1 MLKVDPYEKLDENQN
16 PDNQTQSEQENIKT
30 IRKDAILSVIIDAF
44 SSLARTKPGQ
54 AAASISYYSL
64 FSIFPLI
71 LFIIVVL
78 SFFLEYT
85 VIQKEIILLF
95 SSIIPGSE
103 TFIIENLQNILS
115 NRTSTSVTAAITLL
129 WSGSGAFSGVINNIH
144 LAWPE
149 SKGRGFFVN
158 RFFAIIGIILIILSL
173 IALTVVALSLNFSEI
188 VSLFNIHV
196 STFLRTLLDIVLQ
209 YILPVLL
216 VYAAFYLLY
225 HKVPA
230 VEVDQQAARIGAWVT
245 SLTWRIF
252 TAIFGIFILSP
263 LNKYDLVYGSVTT
276 IILLLLYIFICALI
290 ILFSAHLV
298 AAITHYKI
306 KKGIPFSQNTVKV
319 QDAPKPKKDRK
330 SIAELSDQAGEKFAN
345 WTQNKIIKAA
355 EKQPKLN
362 EQIEKMKTEGKLDQI
377 KQALKDFFASLFRW
391 K

>member
-44 SSLARTKPGQ
+44 SSLVRTKPGQ

-115 NRTSTSVTAAITLL
+115 NRTSTSLTAAITLL

-319 QDAPKPKKDRK
+319 QAAPKPKKERK

-391 K
+391 